1 MDDINEKLK
10 GLPEEER
17 KVALEILKQYSESG
31 KSELYESLK
40 YADYDEIPV
49 DIHTFL
55 HDKKYLGAALY
66 DPDGRFTLFPYW
78 ETKLEEIFPDNVTT
92 RYNTIVFTGA
102 IGLGKS
108 TIAVICLLY
117 LLYRLLCLKD
127 PYLYY
132 GLQPI
137 DKISISLMNI
147 TLENAKGVALD
158 KMNQMLLSSEW
169 FMAHGEMKGISNLEY
184 IPQKHIELIT
194 ASSNNQVIGRA
205 IFCLDGDSVI
215 KTTVGDYTLKSL
227 VDENINVVSID
238 NAGNEVVSNTCTVKP
253 TIVTDEEYE
262 IELADNTI
270 IKCTGDHLLMLKDG
284 TYKAA
289 KDLTLDDELMDKPM
303 SSYDIF
309 ISDIIKERGQWG
321 IKNEY
326 FEGHH
331 ILPRCLG
338 GEGRTKDKHPNII
351 RLYPEE
357 HYLAHKLLL
366 EKYPGVK
373 QLEFAFHMM
382 NIQNVK
388 KYKLPEVEY
397 AEAKHWIS
405 ENYKNRQFSAETR
418 RKMSLK
424 AKGRAD
430 SISAMRKG
438 KVAITNGIDCRYIE
452 KDASVPDGWHYGTS
466 SVGHHPKHTTHK
478 KHVLK
483 DREAFRKQKS
493 DLSSGSRNG
502 MYGKGYKLAGGKNG
516 KAKTR
521 YFFEDKV
528 FECRKELAEYIVS
541 AGINTRVTEATLR
554 AIESGKYGQLFKN
567 RYQYIIDNMR
577 WEAKNAN

>member
-31 KSELYESLK
+31 KSELYDSLK

-78 ETKLEEIFPDNVTT
+78 ETKLEEIFPDNITT
-92 RYNTIVFTGA
+92 KYNTIVLTGA

-184 IPQKHIELIT
+184 IPQKHIEVIT

-238 NAGNEVVSNTCTVKP
+238 NSGNEIASNSCTVKP

-289 KDLTLDDELMDKPM
+289 KDLTIEDELMDKPM

-321 IKNEY
+321 ITNEY

-338 GEGRTKDKHPNII
+338 GERQTKDKHPNII

-554 AIESGKYGQLFKN
+554 AIESGKYGKLFKT

>member
-17 KVALEILKQYSESG
+17 KVALEILKQYSEGG
-31 KSELYESLK
+31 KSELYEALK

-78 ETKLEEIFPDNVTT
+78 EKKLEEIFPDNVTT
-92 RYNTIVFTGA
+92 KYNTIVFTGA

-227 VDENINVVSID
+227 VGENINVVSID
-238 NAGNEVVSNTCTVKP
+238 YAGNEVVSNSCTVKP
-253 TIVTDEEYE
+253 TIVTNEEYE

-289 KDLTLDDELMDKPM
+289 KDLTMEDELMDKPV
-303 SSYDIF
+303 SSYDTF
-309 ISDIIKERGQWG
+309 ISNIIKERGQWG
-321 IKNEY
+321 ITNEY

-338 GEGRTKDKHPNII
+338 GEGQTKDKHPNII

-357 HYLAHKLLL
+357 HYLAHKLLI
-366 EKYPGVK
+366 EKYPDVK
-373 QLEFAFHMM
+373 QLKFAFYMM

-388 KYKLPEVEY
+388 KYKLPAVEY
-397 AEAKHWIS
+397 AEAKHWIA
-405 ENYKNRQFSAETR
+405 ENFKNRQFSAETR
-418 RKMSLK
+418 RKMSIK
-424 AKGRAD
+424 AKGRAE

-438 KVAITNGIDCRYIE
+438 KVAITDGIDCHYIE

-493 DLSSGSRNG
+493 AQNSGSGNI
-502 MYGKGYKLAGGKNG
+502 MYGKGYKIAGGKNG

-528 FECRKELAEYIVS
+528 FECRKELADYIVS

-554 AIESGKYGQLFKN
+554 AIESGKYGQLFKT

>member
-17 KVALEILKQYSESG
+17 KVALEILKQYSEGG
-31 KSELYESLK
+31 KSELYEALK

-78 ETKLEEIFPDNVTT
+78 EKKLEEIFPDNVTT
-92 RYNTIVFTGA
+92 KYNTIVFTGA

-227 VDENINVVSID
+227 VGENIKVISTD
-238 NAGNEVVSNTCTVKP
+238 NDGNEVVSNSCTVKP
-253 TIVTDEEYE
+253 TIVTNEEYE

-289 KDLTLDDELMDKPM
+289 KDLTVEDELMDKPV
-303 SSYDIF
+303 SSYDTF
-309 ISDIIKERGQWG
+309 ISNIIKERGQWG
-321 IKNEY
+321 ITNEY

-338 GEGRTKDKHPNII
+338 GEGQTKDKHPNII

-357 HYLAHKLLL
+357 HYLAHKLLI
-366 EKYPGVK
+366 EKYPDVK
-373 QLEFAFHMM
+373 QLKFAFYMM

-388 KYKLPEVEY
+388 KYKLPVVEY
-397 AEAKHWIS
+397 AEAKHWIA
-405 ENYKNRQFSAETR
+405 ENFKNRQFSAETR
-418 RKMSLK
+418 RKMSIK
-424 AKGRAD
+424 AKGRAE

-438 KVAITNGIDCRYIE
+438 KVAITDGIDCHYIE

-493 DLSSGSRNG
+493 AQNSGSGNN
-502 MYGKGYKLAGGKNG
+502 MYGKGYKIAGGKNG

-528 FECRKELAEYIVS
+528 FECRKELADYIVS

-554 AIESGKYGQLFKN
+554 AIESGKYGQLFKT

>member
-31 KSELYESLK
+31 KSELYDSLK

-92 RYNTIVFTGA
+92 KYNTIVFTGA

>member
-1 MDDINEKLK
+1 
-10 GLPEEER
+10 
-17 KVALEILKQYSESG
+17 
-31 KSELYESLK
+31 
-40 YADYDEIPV
+40 
-49 DIHTFL
+49 
-55 HDKKYLGAALY
+55 
-66 DPDGRFTLFPYW
+66 
-78 ETKLEEIFPDNVTT
+78 
-92 RYNTIVFTGA
+92 
-102 IGLGKS
+102 
-108 TIAVICLLY
+108 
-117 LLYRLLCLKD
+117 
-127 PYLYY
+127 
-132 GLQPI
+132 
-137 DKISISLMNI
+137 
-147 TLENAKGVALD
+147 
-158 KMNQMLLSSEW
+158 
-169 FMAHGEMKGISNLEY
+169 
-184 IPQKHIELIT
+184 
-194 ASSNNQVIGRA
+194 
-205 IFCLDGDSVI
+205 
-215 KTTVGDYTLKSL
+215 
-227 VDENINVVSID
+227 
-238 NAGNEVVSNTCTVKP
+238 
-253 TIVTDEEYE
+253 
-262 IELADNTI
+262 
-270 IKCTGDHLLMLKDG
+270 MLKDG

-528 FECRKELAEYIVS
+528 FECRKELADYIVS

>member
-92 RYNTIVFTGA
+92 KYNTIVFTGA

-528 FECRKELAEYIVS
+528 FECRKELADYIVS

>member
-31 KSELYESLK
+31 KSELYDSLK

-92 RYNTIVFTGA
+92 KYNTIVITGA

-147 TLENAKGVALD
+147 TIENAKGVALD

-289 KDLTLDDELMDKPM
+289 KDLTLDDGLMDKPM

-438 KVAITNGIDCRYIE
+438 KVAITNGIDCHYIE
-452 KDASVPDGWHYGTS
+452 TDASVPNGRHYGTS

-493 DLSSGSRNG
+493 AQNSGSGNN
-502 MYGKGYKLAGGKNG
+502 MYGKGYKIAGGKNG

-528 FECRKELAEYIVS
+528 FECRKEIADYIVS

>member
-1 MDDINEKLK
+1 MDNINDKLQ
-10 GLPEEER
+10 GLSEEER
-17 KVALEILKQYSESG
+17 KVALEILKQYSKEG
-31 KSELYESLK
+31 KSELYDSLK
-40 YADYDEIPV
+40 YVDYDEIPV
-49 DIHTFL
+49 DINTFL
-55 HDKKYLGAALY
+55 HDKKYLGNALY
-66 DPDGRFTLFPYW
+66 DQDGRFTLFPYW
-78 ETKLEEIFPDNVTT
+78 EEKLKDIFPDNCSTK
-92 RYNTIVFTGA
+92 YNIIIFTGA

-158 KMNQMLLSSEW
+158 KMNQMILSSDW
-169 FMAHGEMKGISNLEY
+169 FMHHGQMTGVSNLNY
-184 IPQKHIELIT
+184 VPDKHIELIT

-528 FECRKELAEYIVS
+528 FECRKELADYIVS